1 MPNRNEKEASKVSL
15 DETSNFNF
23 ANLKLGQFSM
33 REERERKRCG
43 GQFENWVDATTS
55 HGRSPLKKRE
65 RGRRLGWEG
74 KFHRREGTKDGKNGG
89 SGNLVAR
96 WTALNEGR
104 GMDGWM
110 DGKKTRK
117 REEFLLEGSRRPSRE
132 WEREREES
140 STFRSPRKRR
150 LAKC

>member
-1 MPNRNEKEASKVSL
+1 MSNRNEKEASKVSL

-140 STFRSPRKRR
+140 SIFRSPRKRR